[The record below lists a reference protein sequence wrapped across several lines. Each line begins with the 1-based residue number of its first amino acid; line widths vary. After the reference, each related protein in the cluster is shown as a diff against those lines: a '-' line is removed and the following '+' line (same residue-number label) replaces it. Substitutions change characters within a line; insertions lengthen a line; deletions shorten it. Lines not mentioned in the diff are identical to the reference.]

1 MHCGVCTLVLSVW
14 VRQLKMEDGGRDP
27 RQPSMTW
34 AVSVRWGKW
43 CGRVGGTRS
52 ATVIWKGEVGTPMNW
67 ALPVARR
74 MVRVQSAAADTL
86 TMEILKCQMRIYIIN

>member
-27 RQPSMTW
+27 RQPSTTW

-43 CGRVGGTRS
+43 RGRVGGTRPV
-52 ATVIWKGEVGTPMNW
+52 TVTGKGKVGTPMNW
-67 ALPVARR
+67 ARPDARR
-74 MVRVQSAAADTL
+74 MVGVQSAAADTL